1 MSLIKRGD
9 PTCATFNSP
18 PPPQHISSSHFKCT
32 INNQLSNPKIGQG
45 RLKSVDAHFL
55 VEPFQ
60 YQCYQFNSGLLNKII
75 THGSEKNVALAL
87 LISTLISNEDMINV
101 RHLGKKS
108 IKQFWE

>member
-1 MSLIKRGD
+1 MLHLT
-9 PTCATFNSP
+9 PP

-101 RHLGKKS
+101 RHLGGKS
-108 IKQFWE
+108 IKNSFESNLFYLD